1 MQLVGDEN
9 RIRALFSEQA
19 LEHRR
24 VAPRFDEVW
33 TSALTATRAPIVGR
47 SFVVAAAALAV
58 IITCALALWS
68 RYRMA
73 QPATPAR
80 ENVASVPERASA
92 ESTTPRAREQDK
104 VVSAGPGRSRSR
116 LPKRV
121 VRHRTIERSV
131 IQQAVALSAWQSP
144 TGLYLQS
151 PARSPFKSLPQL
163 NQSLKE
169 LESFLPN
176 NNVKESKP

>member
-19 LEHRR
+19 LEHRC
-24 VAPRFDEVW
+24 VAPRFDQVW

-47 SFVVAAAALAV
+47 SFVVAAATLAV

-68 RYRMA
+68 RYRMG
-73 QPATPAR
+73 QPAPPAR
-80 ENVASVPERASA
+80 ESVASVPETASS
-92 ESTTPRAREQDK
+92 ESTTPRAREHK

-116 LPKRV
+116 LTKRV

-144 TGLYLQS
+144 TELYLQS